1 MAEWVLDV
9 EQIRQLLPHRYPF
22 LLVDRILELEPGKRA
37 VGLKNVTANESFFEG
52 HFPIKSI
59 MPGVLIVEAMAQVG
73 GVMVMTMPEIYGKG
87 KGILLAG
94 LDDVRFRRPVVPGDT
109 LISEVEMLWMRREVG
124 RVRAVA
130 RVNGEI
136 VAQAEMTFAILD
148 PERFVSPPPPFLSAE
163 SSNQEEKV
171 SAVPEP

>member
-9 EQIRQLLPHRYPF
+9 EQIRQILPHRYPF

-37 VGLKNVTANESFFEG
+37 VGLKNVTANEGFFEG
-52 HFPIKSI
+52 HFPVKSI
-59 MPGVLIVEAMAQVG
+59 MPGVLIIESMAQVG
-73 GVMVMTMPEIYGKG
+73 GVMVMTMPEIYGQG

-109 LISEVEMLWMRREVG
+109 LISEVELLWMRREVG

-130 RVNGEI
+130 RVDGEV
-136 VAQAEMTFAILD
+136 VAEAEMTFAVLD
-148 PERFVSPPPPFLSAE
+148 PERFVSPPPSFNTA
-163 SSNQEEKV
+163 V
-171 SAVPEP
+171 SQP

>member
-9 EQIRQLLPHRYPF
+9 EQIRQILPHRYPF

-52 HFPIKSI
+52 HFPVKSI
-59 MPGVLIVEAMAQVG
+59 MPGVLIIESMAQVG
-73 GVMVMTMPEIYGKG
+73 GVMVMTMPEIYGQG

-109 LISEVEMLWMRREVG
+109 LISEVELLWMRREVG

-130 RVNGEI
+130 RVDGEV
-136 VAQAEMTFAILD
+136 VAEAEMTFAVLN
-148 PERFVSPPPPFLSAE
+148 PERFVSPPPSFNTA
-163 SSNQEEKV
+163 V
-171 SAVPEP
+171 SQP